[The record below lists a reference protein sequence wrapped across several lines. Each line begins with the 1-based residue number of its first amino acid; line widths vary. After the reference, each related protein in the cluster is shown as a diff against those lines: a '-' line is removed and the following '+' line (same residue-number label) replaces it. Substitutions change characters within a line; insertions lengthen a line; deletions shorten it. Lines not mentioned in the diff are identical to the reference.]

1 MKVLLINGSPKEHG
15 CTYTA
20 LAEVAAELKRRDV
33 ETEILYLGKKPVPG
47 CIDCGHCATAGR
59 CVFED
64 QVNQV
69 LARLEEIDA
78 IVIGSPVHYSGATGA
93 ITSFLDR
100 LFYASGGRMANKL
113 GAAVVSCRRG
123 GATATF
129 DQLNKYFTI
138 SNMPIVSSN
147 YWNQVHGF
155 TPEEVRKDEEGL
167 QTMRRLGENMAWL
180 LKCIEAGRRAG
191 ITLPQGEKKIMTNFI
206 R

>member
-33 ETEILYLGKKPVPG
+33 ETEILYLGKNPVPG

-78 IVIGSPVHYSGATGA
+78 IVIGSPVHYSGPPEPLLPFWTVCFMLPAAAWPISWALPWFPAAGA
-93 ITSFLDR
+93 R
-100 LFYASGGRMANKL
+100 
-113 GAAVVSCRRG
+113 
-123 GATATF
+123 
-129 DQLNKYFTI
+129 
-138 SNMPIVSSN
+138 
-147 YWNQVHGF
+147 HGYLRSA
-155 TPEEVRKDEEGL
+155 E
-167 QTMRRLGENMAWL
+167 
-180 LKCIEAGRRAG
+180 
-191 ITLPQGEKKIMTNFI
+191 
-206 R
+206 